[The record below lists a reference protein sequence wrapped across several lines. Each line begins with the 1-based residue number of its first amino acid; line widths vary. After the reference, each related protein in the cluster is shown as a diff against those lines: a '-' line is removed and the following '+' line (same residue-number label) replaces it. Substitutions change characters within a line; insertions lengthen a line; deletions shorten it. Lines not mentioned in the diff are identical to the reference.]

1 MPDYGPPVNWKPR
14 KGQKNCG
21 DSEPIVAPTPLLSR
35 GVLSIDIPDLLLVR
49 KPTTELSKWG
59 LVPPAKR
66 GGDIAEGAGGR

>member
-1 MPDYGPPVNWKPR
+1 M
-14 KGQKNCG
+14 
-21 DSEPIVAPTPLLSR
+21 APTPLLSR

-66 GGDIAEGAGGR
+66 GGTSPKAREAGKPEAYPRPFDGSR